1 MFDLWERIRLWR
13 EKLGAECSA
22 RAFWLVMTLG
32 FVMAT
37 MFWHW
42 CAYGLVERY
51 KEDRRAALEDENKT
65 LHSSCAALQKK
76 CEEMARRN
84 NGMTLQEQASND
96 DLLALQRTNA
106 LLLAELAHD
115 RIEIDGLRCQ
125 IRKIENEYDV
135 VRSLRDKI
143 PVGYTNLNQLAV
155 VCDLAKKMNLRTAA
169 IDKSIATLDEVKN
182 QMFQVALKPLNVT
195 DSIFKTVPMSQR
207 DSAGVEFMS
216 QFYIAVLNIDRLYVH
231 FMRHITTSADN
242 VFLSHINDSAEQLE
256 VRLQVPFK
264 CLENSRCMLKHM
276 LELNVVDREFYAK
289 LSKIIDG
296 HLKSCGA
303 KGAVK

>member
-1 MFDLWERIRLWR
+1 MFELL
-13 EKLGAECSA
+13 EKICQLRKMIGKGCSVWIFGAV
-22 RAFWLVMTLG
+22 LVLG
-32 FVMAT
+32 FVCGT
-37 MFWHW
+37 MFWYW

-51 KEDRRAALEDENKT
+51 KEDRRAALEDENKS
-65 LHSSCAALQKK
+65 LRSSCATLRQKYEEMSRRVNGTALQ
-76 CEEMARRN
+76 ERTSNEDLIA
-84 NGMTLQEQASND
+84 LQE
-96 DLLALQRTNA
+96 TNA
-106 LLLAELAHD
+106 LLTAELSHA
-115 RIEIDGLRCQ
+115 RVEMDGLRSQ
-125 IRKIENEYDV
+125 IRTIENAYDEV
-135 VRSLRDKI
+135 KALRDKI
-143 PVGYTNLNQLAV
+143 PGGYTNLNQLVV
-155 VCDLAKKMNLRTAA
+155 VCDLTKKMNLRTAA

-182 QMFQVALKPLNVT
+182 QMFQVALKPLRIM

-207 DSAGVEFMS
+207 DSVEIEFLS

-242 VFLSHINDSAEQLE
+242 VFLGHLNDSSEQLE

-303 KGAVK
+303 KGAAK

>member
-1 MFDLWERIRLWR
+1 MFDLWERIRQWR
-13 EKLGAECSA
+13 EKLGGECSA
-22 RAFWLVMTLG
+22 RAFWLAMALG
-32 FVMAT
+32 VVAAT
-37 MFWHW
+37 MFWYW

-76 CEEMARRN
+76 CEEMARRD
-84 NGMTLQEQASND
+84 NGMTLQEQASSD
-96 DLLALQRTNA
+96 DLIALQETNA
-106 LLLAELAHD
+106 LLSAELAHA
-115 RIEIDGLRCQ
+115 RAGMDGLLNQ
-125 IRKIENEYDV
+125 MRKIENEYEV
-135 VRSLRDKI
+135 ARSLRDKI
-143 PVGYTNLNQLAV
+143 PGGYTNLNQLAV

-169 IDKSIATLDEVKN
+169 IDKSVATLDEVKN
-182 QMFQVALKPLNVT
+182 QMFQVALKPLSVT
-195 DSIFKTVPMSQR
+195 DSIFKTVPMSKR

-242 VFLSHINDSAEQLE
+242 VFLSRINDSVEQFE

-264 CLENSRCMLKHM
+264 CLENSRHMLKHM

-289 LSKIIDG
+289 LSKIIDE
-296 HLKSCGA
+296 HFESCGA
-303 KGAVK
+303 KGAAK

>member
-22 RAFWLVMTLG
+22 RAFWLAMTLG
-32 FVMAT
+32 FVVAT

-65 LHSSCAALQKK
+65 LHSSCVALQKK
-76 CEEMARRN
+76 CEEMARRD
-84 NGMTLQEQASND
+84 NGMTLQEQASNG

-115 RIEIDGLRCQ
+115 RIEIDGLRSQ
-125 IRKIENEYDV
+125 MRKIENEYEV

-143 PVGYTNLNQLAV
+143 PSGYTNLNQLAI

-169 IDKSIATLDEVKN
+169 IDKSVATLDEVKN
-182 QMFQVALKPLNVT
+182 QMFQVALKPLSVT

-231 FMRHITTSADN
+231 FMRHIITSADN

-264 CLENSRCMLKHM
+264 CLENSRHMLKHM

-296 HLKSCGA
+296 HFESCGVKGVA
-303 KGAVK
+303 K

>member
-22 RAFWLVMTLG
+22 RAFWLVLG
-32 FVMAT
+32 MGLVIGSIV
-37 MFWHW
+37 WYSLI
-42 CAYGLVERY
+42 YGLVEKY
-51 KEDRRAALEDENKT
+51 KEDRREALSDAYSALCASNAMLRTKCEKLEQYQNRDVFPDRVHGEELIALRGTNSLLMSELSYVRGEMKELLTRRQVEEDGYAVVK
-65 LHSSCAALQKK
+65 ALQ
-76 CEEMARRN
+76 
-84 NGMTLQEQASND
+84 
-96 DLLALQRTNA
+96 
-106 LLLAELAHD
+106 
-115 RIEIDGLRCQ
+115 
-125 IRKIENEYDV
+125 
-135 VRSLRDKI
+135 DKI
-143 PVGYTNLNQLAV
+143 PGGYTNLNQLAV

-169 IDKSIATLDEVKN
+169 IDKSVATLDEVKN
-182 QMFQVALKPLNVT
+182 QMFQVALKPLSVT

-242 VFLSHINDSAEQLE
+242 VFLGHLTDSSEQLE

-264 CLENSRCMLKHM
+264 CLENSRSMLKHM

-296 HLKSCGA
+296 HLNSCGA